1 MGKNHNHRSRKAS
14 VRSTSTTVSKTKP
27 TQLKAVLSTTAYG
40 PLITPSVVKA
50 VSKTVAAI
58 DKAFLSER
66 RIAVNLGGLLAKLQG
81 EIITHLTASTQ
92 ASSYQAKLAFRNF
105 VQVRFKC
112 GETYTTE
119 LIRLAER
126 KDLHRLG
133 LPTTVLIELSRL
145 DAVNLKKF
153 MTKHP
158 TAALKKLPFK
168 EIKKLVRADNPNKRV
183 KTNKS
188 GSSDSTLN
196 VKVIAEKIKSNFDKV
211 RIEFDGGSSLD
222 KDLGS
227 VLGEISKWY
236 LNKVA

>member
-1 MGKNHNHRSRKAS
+1 MSSPKK
-14 VRSTSTTVSKTKP
+14 VSKQTKKAVSGAKA
-27 TQLKAVLSTTAYG
+27 TQLNAGLTKTAYG

-58 DKAFLSER
+58 DRAFLSER

-81 EIITHLTASTQ
+81 EIITHLTVLGQ

-153 MTKHP
+153 MTKYP

-188 GSSDSTLN
+188 GSSDSTVN
-196 VKVIAEKIKSNFDKV
+196 VKMIAEKIKSNFDKV
-211 RIEFDGGSSLD
+211 RVEFDGDSFLDKSLD
-222 KDLGS
+222 S

-236 LNKVA
+236 LDKKVA

>member
-1 MGKNHNHRSRKAS
+1 MGKTAKVVGSSKPSR
-14 VRSTSTTVSKTKP
+14 VP
-27 TQLKAVLSTTAYG
+27 MFH
-40 PLITPSVVKA
+40 PLITPAVLKS
-50 VSKTVAAI
+50 VSKTVTAI

-81 EIITHLTASTQ
+81 EIITHLTVSGQ
-92 ASSYQAKLAFRNF
+92 ASSYQAKVAFRQF

-153 MTKHP
+153 MSKHP

-168 EIKKLVRADNPNKRV
+168 EIKKLVRSVNPNKRV

-188 GSSDSTLN
+188 GSSSDSTVN

-211 RIEFDGGSSLD
+211 RSEFDGDSSLD
-222 KDLGS
+222 KSLDS

-236 LNKVA
+236 LDKKVA

>member
-1 MGKNHNHRSRKAS
+1 MGKISKVVGAS
-14 VRSTSTTVSKTKP
+14 KPSKVP
-27 TQLKAVLSTTAYG
+27 VFH
-40 PLITPSVVKA
+40 PLITPSVVKS

-81 EIITHLTASTQ
+81 EIITHLTVSGQ
-92 ASSYQAKLAFRNF
+92 ASSYQAKVAFRQF

-158 TAALKKLPFK
+158 TAELKKLPFK
-168 EIKKLVRADNPNKRV
+168 EIKKLVRADNPKKRV
-183 KTNKS
+183 KADKA
-188 GSSDSTLN
+188 GSSDSTVN

-211 RIEFDGGSSLD
+211 RVEFDGDSSLD
-222 KDLGS
+222 KNLDS

-236 LNKVA
+236 LDKKVA

>member
-1 MGKNHNHRSRKAS
+1 MKTSAKGKRPKNVAGN
-14 VRSTSTTVSKTKP
+14 VNP
-27 TQLKAVLSTTAYG
+27 GFKAVRALTAYS
-40 PLITPSVVKA
+40 PLITPTVLKS

-58 DKAFLSER
+58 DKALLSER

-81 EIITHLTASTQ
+81 EIATHLTASSK
-92 ASSYQAKLAFRNF
+92 ASPYQAKVAFRQF

-112 GETYTTE
+112 GETYTNE
-119 LIRLAER
+119 LMRLAER

-153 MTKHP
+153 MTVHP
-158 TAALKKLPFK
+158 TAELKKLPFK
-168 EIKKLVRADNPNKRV
+168 EIKKLVQAANPNKRM
-183 KTNKS
+183 KSGGGNS
-188 GSSDSTLN
+188 GSSDAAVN

-211 RIEFDGGSSLD
+211 RVEFDGNSSLD
-222 KDLGS
+222 KSLDS

-236 LNKVA
+236 LDKKVA

>member
-1 MGKNHNHRSRKAS
+1 MSSPKK
-14 VRSTSTTVSKTKP
+14 VSKQ
-27 TQLKAVLSTTAYG
+27 TQKAVVGTNSKKLKAVLAKTAYG

-58 DKAFLSER
+58 DRAFLSER

-81 EIITHLTASTQ
+81 EIISHLTGSGQT
-92 ASSYQAKLAFRNF
+92 SSYQAKMAFRNF

-126 KDLHRLG
+126 QDLHRLG
-133 LPTTVLIELSRL
+133 LSTTVLIELSRL

-153 MTKHP
+153 MTKYP

-168 EIKKLVRADNPNKRV
+168 EIKKLVRAVNPNKRV
-183 KTNKS
+183 TTSKS
-188 GSSDSTLN
+188 GSSSDSTVN

-211 RIEFDGGSSLD
+211 RVEFDGNSSLD

>member
-1 MGKNHNHRSRKAS
+1 MAFLFCDPLRDFGSSSIKSCFRR
-14 VRSTSTTVSKTKP
+14 
-27 TQLKAVLSTTAYG
+27 AVLKS
-40 PLITPSVVKA
+40 

-58 DKAFLSER
+58 DKALLSER

-81 EIITHLTASTQ
+81 EIISHLTGSGQT
-92 ASSYQAKLAFRNF
+92 SSYQAKMAFRQF

-112 GETYTTE
+112 RETYTTE

-133 LPTTVLIELSRL
+133 LPTSVLIELSRL
-145 DAVNLKKF
+145 DSVNLKKF
-153 MTKHP
+153 MTNNP

-168 EIKKLVRADNPNKRV
+168 EIKKLVRAVNPDKRV
-183 KTNKS
+183 KADKS
-188 GSSDSTLN
+188 GSSSDSTVN

-211 RIEFDGGSSLD
+211 RIEFDGNSSLD

-236 LNKVA
+236 LNRVA

>member
-1 MGKNHNHRSRKAS
+1 MSSPKK
-14 VRSTSTTVSKTKP
+14 VSKQTKKAVSGAKA
-27 TQLKAVLSTTAYG
+27 TQLNAGLTKTAYG

-58 DKAFLSER
+58 DRAFLSER

-81 EIITHLTASTQ
+81 EIITHLTVSGQ
-92 ASSYQAKLAFRNF
+92 ASSYQAKMAFRQF
-105 VQVRFKC
+105 VQIRFKC

-153 MTKHP
+153 MSKNP

-188 GSSDSTLN
+188 GSSSDSTVN
-196 VKVIAEKIKSNFDKV
+196 VKVIAEKIKTNFDKV
-211 RIEFDGGSSLD
+211 RIEFDGNSSLD

>member
-1 MGKNHNHRSRKAS
+1 MKLSAKGKRP
-14 VRSTSTTVSKTKP
+14 VSKKT
-27 TQLKAVLSTTAYG
+27 LKAVSGTNSAKLKVVLSKTAYS
-40 PLITPSVVKA
+40 PLITTAVLKA
-50 VSKTVAAI
+50 VSKTVSAI
-58 DKAFLSER
+58 DRAFLNER

-81 EIITHLTASTQ
+81 EIISHLTVSGQ
-92 ASSYQAKLAFRNF
+92 ASSYQAKTAFRQF

-112 GETYTTE
+112 GETYTNE

-126 KDLHRLG
+126 QDLHRLG

-145 DAVNLKKF
+145 DAVSLKKF

-183 KTNKS
+183 KISKS
-188 GSSDSTLN
+188 DSSDSTVN

-211 RIEFDGGSSLD
+211 RVEFDGDSSLD
-222 KDLGS
+222 KSLDS

-236 LNKVA
+236 LDKKVA

>member
-1 MGKNHNHRSRKAS
+1 MGKTKKVVGSSKPSKS
-14 VRSTSTTVSKTKP
+14 VSVFH
-27 TQLKAVLSTTAYG
+27 

-66 RIAVNLGGLLAKLQG
+66 RIAVNLGSLLAKLQG
-81 EIITHLTASTQ
+81 EITNHLTVSGQ
-92 ASSYQAKLAFRNF
+92 ASPYQAKMAFRQF

-112 GETYTTE
+112 GETYTNE

-133 LPTTVLIELSRL
+133 LSTTVLIELSRL
-145 DAVNLKKF
+145 DSVNLKKF
-153 MTKHP
+153 MVKNP

-168 EIKKLVRADNPNKRV
+168 EIKKLVRATNPNKRIKV
-183 KTNKS
+183 SKS
-188 GSSDSTLN
+188 GPNDS
-196 VKVIAEKIKSNFDKV
+196 VVSIKAIAEKLKTNFDKV
-211 RIEFDGGSSLD
+211 KDKFDDASTLD
-222 KDLGS
+222 KEVDT

-236 LNKVA
+236 FDKKVA